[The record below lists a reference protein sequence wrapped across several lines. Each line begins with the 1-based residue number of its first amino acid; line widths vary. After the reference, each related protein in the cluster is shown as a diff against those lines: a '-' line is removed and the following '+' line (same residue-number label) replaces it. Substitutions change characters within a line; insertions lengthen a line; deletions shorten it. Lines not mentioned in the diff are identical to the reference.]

1 MRAGCKRCHEEN
13 CEKISES
20 NYIRFGGISIM
31 NELFQTDKY
40 SIVYGDFHGKS
51 GQELFRCPR
60 ELDDV
65 DLRKY
70 VNENRCLLGFEADT
84 DGSLQKESDSYLGY
98 YRMYFRDGT
107 WHGRWMEESKKLD
120 EIACHGVDEI
130 ISWLKRMF
138 PYGCDWVMETYMQRY
153 PNWGANRCLLKPVF
167 SDHYKVLFDTTY
179 KNEDYPVRIYVYE

>member
-1 MRAGCKRCHEEN
+1 MRAGCKWCHEKN
-13 CEKISES
+13 CKKISES
-20 NYIRFGGISIM
+20 NYIQFGGISIM

-40 SIVYGDFHGKS
+40 SIVYGDFHGEP

-70 VNENRCLLGFEADT
+70 VNENRCLLGFEPDT

-138 PYGCDWVMETYMQRY
+138 PHGCDWVMETYMQRY

>member
-1 MRAGCKRCHEEN
+1 MRAGCKWCHEKN
-13 CEKISES
+13 CKKISES
-20 NYIRFGGISIM
+20 NYIQFGGISIM

-40 SIVYGDFHGKS
+40 SIVYGDFHGKP